1 MGMNELDK
9 FLAKK
14 VAEARAAGKS
24 EDWVKGMT
32 TAFNRYRSDRKE
44 KAYGVRPNR

>member
-1 MGMNELDK
+1 MNELDK

-32 TAFNRYRSDRKE
+32 TAFNRDRKE

>member
-1 MGMNELDK
+1 MGVNELDK

-44 KAYGVRPNR
+44 KAYEVRPSK